1 VGNDYTIRFHNRLY
15 QVHKPALP
23 GLRQGRVVMEGRLD
37 GSLAIRFREHYLKYT
52 DLGVVPPK
60 SRSLSRG
67 SQLNDGVEDRVSA
80 EPRPPDATPTGDCSA
95 GNWAGSDPSPST
107 TADGPRVPYRP
118 PATHPWRRKLLGPTP
133 TS

>member
-1 VGNDYTIRFHNRLY
+1 
-15 QVHKPALP
+15 
-23 GLRQGRVVMEGRLD
+23 MEERLD

-67 SQLNDGVEDRVSA
+67 SQLNGGVEDRVFAGHGPGRDADRRLLGRQFGRVRSFPKHNRRWTEGCLSSA
-80 EPRPPDATPTGDCSA
+80 CDSA
-95 GNWAGSDPSPST
+95 VAEE
-107 TADGPRVPYRP
+107 
-118 PATHPWRRKLLGPTP
+118 LLGPTP